1 MTTSSMQ
8 LSTIR
13 TGPTAADT
21 SAVIVDPVYGMID
34 VSSVLGDTHPDA
46 GSVIR
51 AGITGSLLSEELS
64 AIPARRFQD
73 PGEAV
78 FVAPIQ
84 QPGMIWGIG
93 LNYREHAADLSE
105 LAPQEAPASFIKG
118 SHTLIGPGDPIPVPW
133 QSERTTAEAEL
144 GLVFGRRARNLS
156 NGEAMSAI
164 WGVVPILDQTAEDIL
179 QRNPR
184 YLTMSKNFPGFL
196 SCGPGIVPLCEVDI
210 RFGDIDDLVVQT
222 VINGVLHRENQ
233 VSNMTFRPRDLIA
246 FHTQL
251 FEFKPGDIIS
261 TGTPGAVEIKPRDT
275 VECRIIGVGCLQ
287 NPVTSGP
294 KLGIGSATS

>member
-1 MTTSSMQ
+1 MQ

-13 TGPTAADT
+13 ASGAETTAA
-21 SAVIVDPVYGMID
+21 VVDPAYGMID
-34 VSSVLGDTHPDA
+34 VSSLLGEVHRDA

-51 AGITGSLLSEELS
+51 AGVSGSRLAEALSS
-64 AIPARRFQD
+64 VSPRRFRD

-78 FVAPIQ
+78 FLAPVQ
-84 QPGMIWGIG
+84 EPGMIWGIG

-105 LAPQEAPASFIKG
+105 RAPQEAPASFIKG
-118 SHTLIGPGDPIPVPW
+118 SHTLIGSGDPIPIPW

-156 NGEAMSAI
+156 NDEAMSAI
-164 WGVVPILDQTAEDIL
+164 WGVVPILDQTAEDLL

-184 YLTMSKNFPGFL
+184 YLTLSKNFPGFL
-196 SCGPGIVPLCEVDI
+196 SCGPGIVPLCELDN
-210 RFGDIDDLVVQT
+210 RAGDIDDVVVQT
-222 VINGVLHRENQ
+222 VINGVLHRENR

-261 TGTPGAVEIKPRDT
+261 TGTPGAVEIKPADT
-275 VECRIIGVGCLQ
+275 VECRIVGVGSLQ

-294 KLGIGSATS
+294 PIPP